1 MSWRVTS
8 NRLAW
13 GAGTVLGAD
22 DLAGCNIDALVQG
35 GHLAPVQG
43 KRSPADQV
51 PDGPRRK
58 KKVEPEQP
66 VTDDEPAEGPEE
78 QE

>member
-1 MSWRVTS
+1 MMWKVES

-13 GAGTVLGAD
+13 PAGTVLGAA

-43 KRSPADQV
+43 KRTPADQV

-66 VTDDEPAEGPEE
+66 VTDDNSAEEPEE

>member
-1 MSWRVTS
+1 
-8 NRLAW
+8 
-13 GAGTVLGAD
+13 
-22 DLAGCNIDALVQG
+22 VQG
-35 GHLAPVQG
+35 GHLAPVKG

-51 PDGPRRK
+51 PDGPGRK

-66 VTDDEPAEGPEE
+66 VSDDEPAEGPEE